1 MIEIEDPDLDN
12 IISLRAQFE
21 KQNQSYSAPVTPNEN
36 LLRFL
41 KKDEV
46 ELSDEAMYWARL
58 VRDASTIFDANMTF
72 QDTVIAD
79 RCFYRSYS
87 KGNSFRKI
95 FPSTMKMH
103 GKIKS
108 ISRNLLFRTPYLK
121 KRCSDSSSARKHKEI

>member
-1 MIEIEDPDLDN
+1 M
-12 IISLRAQFE
+12 
-21 KQNQSYSAPVTPNEN
+21 KN

-79 RCFYRSYS
+79 PLIFTAHIQR
-87 KGNSFRKI
+87 GNSFRKI